1 MEVRVGNGKQFV
13 AQIPFR
19 DWHAGASWRRTALD
33 EIGDERD
40 AFAGRNH
47 AGEDIEVQGGGAE
60 TRSEPGL
67 AAKLLRRVPMRV
79 DAVVPDVEK
88 RFLREI
94 SQANSGS
101 TRERMFGNKQDDKR
115 AAKNLDGL

>member
-1 MEVRVGNGKQFV
+1 
-13 AQIPFR
+13 
-19 DWHAGASWRRTALD
+19 
-33 EIGDERD
+33 
-40 AFAGRNH
+40 
-47 AGEDIEVQGGGAE
+47 
-60 TRSEPGL
+60 
-67 AAKLLRRVPMRV
+67 MRV